1 MEKLNKI
8 LIIYLIIIGAGF
20 LVFNSIYNLN
30 ENQEFS
36 LETVVGINS
45 KKIVD
50 VEREIIFDTIAD
62 IENYPI
68 ILPKNIIDVK
78 IINQTT
84 SAGGANVIMVEQ
96 KVSEAGVISTI
107 LVKHDILPYTSH
119 KIEIMEGDAK
129 GTIIRANFD
138 EKEKQTEITIEAEI
152 HLHGILAPF
161 GLLTQKN
168 MESALNTMIDSF
180 IEYAKVNNPRLET

>member
-1 MEKLNKI
+1 MDRLNKI
-8 LIIYLIIIGAGF
+8 LIIYLIIIVAGF
-20 LVFNSIYNLN
+20 LVFNSIHNLN
-30 ENQEFS
+30 ANQEFS

-50 VEREIIFDTIAD
+50 LEREIIFDTMAD
-62 IENYPI
+62 IENYPS
-68 ILPKNIIDVK
+68 ILPKNIVDVK
-78 IINQTT
+78 IINQTMNP
-84 SAGGANVIMVEQ
+84 AGANVITVEE
-96 KVSEAGVISTI
+96 KISEAGVISTI
-107 LVKHDILPYTSH
+107 LVKHDILPYTLH

-180 IEYAKVNNPRLET
+180 IDYAKLNSVNQ